1 MEKEPK
7 KTKDSTESEVRDVI
21 AAFEQILEA
30 VPNDRLA
37 LETLFDAYRQI
48 GDLATALGY
57 LVRLGQTAAE
67 DGDKDSAPDLIS
79 KLNSIGG
86 SSPEAQE
93 TIARLEKL
101 LEKKP
106 VAAATATSRAA
117 ENKRKAVDI
126 TPELAL
132 AWNLTQAGELSQED
146 YSNVVHDLSEN
157 SSRHIEVPITVLHV
171 LHDRTYKNID
181 KVMNFISTDS
191 GLPIL
196 SLTNFEVQ
204 KDAHKM
210 LPIEFMMHRAALP
223 FEVMGE
229 DLLVAILNPYDTE
242 LQEDVRRTTG
252 RKCHFYLVAAETYD
266 SCLSGIRKAL
276 EFQDAKD
283 NKDKAK

>member
-1 MEKEPK
+1 MEKENKKPK
-7 KTKDSTESEVRDVI
+7 ESTEAEVRDVI
-21 AAFEQILEA
+21 AAIEQILEA

-57 LVRLGQTAAE
+57 LIRLGQAAAD
-67 DGDKDSAPDLIS
+67 DGDKESAPDLIS

-86 SSPEAQE
+86 GSPEAQE

-101 LEKKP
+101 IEKKP
-106 VAAATATSRAA
+106 AAAGATKAA
-117 ENKRKAVDI
+117 DSKRKAVDI

-146 YSNVVHDLSEN
+146 YSNVVRDLSEN
-157 SSRHIEVPITVLHV
+157 SGRNIEVPITVLHV
-171 LHDRTYKNID
+171 LHDRAFKNID
-181 KVMNFISTDS
+181 KVMNFLSTDS

-204 KDAHKM
+204 KDAFKL
-210 LPIEFMMHRAALP
+210 LPLDFMMHRAALP
-223 FEVMGE
+223 FEAMGE

-242 LQEDVRRTTG
+242 LMEDTRQTTG
-252 RKCHFYLVAAETYD
+252 RKCHFYLVTAETYD
-266 SCLSGIRKAL
+266 SCLSSIRKAL
-276 EFQDAKD
+276 EFAAAKE
-283 NKDKAK
+283 KGR

>member
-1 MEKEPK
+1 MEKENK
-7 KTKDSTESEVRDVI
+7 KTKDATESEVRDVI

-48 GDLATALGY
+48 GDLATALSY
-57 LVRLGQTAAE
+57 LVRLGQTAAD
-67 DGDKDSAPDLIS
+67 DGDKESAPDLIS
-79 KLNSIGG
+79 KLSSIGG
-86 SSPEAQE
+86 SSPEAQH

-101 LEKKP
+101 LERKHEP
-106 VAAATATSRAA
+106 TAASRAA

-157 SSRHIEVPITVLHV
+157 SSRNVEVPITVLHV
-171 LHDRTYKNID
+171 LHDRAFKNID
-181 KVMNFISTDS
+181 KVMNFLSTDS

-196 SLTNFEVQ
+196 NLASFEVQ
-204 KDAHKM
+204 KDAYKA
-210 LPIEFMMHRAALP
+210 LPIEVMMHRAALP
-223 FEVMGE
+223 FEAMGE
-229 DLLVAILNPYDTE
+229 DLLVALLNPYDTE
-242 LQEDVRRTTG
+242 LQEDMRRITG
-252 RKCHFYLVAAETYD
+252 RKCHFYLVTSETYD
-266 SCLSGIRKAL
+266 SCLASIRKAM
-276 EFQDAKD
+276 EYATAKD

>member
-1 MEKEPK
+1 MEKENK
-7 KTKDSTESEVRDVI
+7 KTRDATESEVRDVI

-57 LVRLGQTAAE
+57 LVRLGQTAAD
-67 DGDKDSAPDLIS
+67 DGDKESAPDLIS

-86 SSPEAQE
+86 SSPEAQQ

-101 LEKKP
+101 LERKHEP
-106 VAAATATSRAA
+106 TAASRAA

-157 SSRHIEVPITVLHV
+157 SSRNVEVPITVLHV
-171 LHDRTYKNID
+171 LHDRAFKNID
-181 KVMNFISTDS
+181 KVMNFLSTDS

-196 SLTNFEVQ
+196 NLSSFEVQ
-204 KDAHKM
+204 KDAYKA
-210 LPIEFMMHRAALP
+210 LPIEVMMHRAALP
-223 FEVMGE
+223 FEAMGE

-242 LQEDVRRTTG
+242 LQEDMRRVTG
-252 RKCHFYLVAAETYD
+252 RKCHFYLVTSETYD
-266 SCLSGIRKAL
+266 ACLAGIRKAM
-276 EFQDAKD
+276 DYSAAKD
-283 NKDKAK
+283 AKDKAK